1 MGPGDRG
8 PDDTTCA
15 TVEQATL
22 GSTEII
28 LARRCDNLAYHTNY
42 DANW

>member
-8 PDDTTCA
+8 PDNTICA

-22 GSTEII
+22 GSTEMI
-28 LARRCDNLAYHTNY
+28 LAGRCD
-42 DANW
+42 

>member
-8 PDDTTCA
+8 PNDKLCA

-22 GSTEII
+22 GSTKMI
-28 LARRCDNLAYHTNY
+28 LARRCDSFAYHTSYESN
-42 DANW
+42 